1 MKLDKIRKA
10 LEVKIR
16 RATPYYEKLN
26 NTDWNMLSV
35 WGFEQMGYFK
45 GVITTCEDLLD
56 VLEEMESKSNAE

>member
-1 MKLDKIRKA
+1 MNYDKIRKA

-16 RATPYYEKLN
+16 RATPNYEKFN
-26 NTDWNMLSV
+26 NTDWDNLSV

-45 GVITTCEDLLD
+45 AIIETCEDLLD